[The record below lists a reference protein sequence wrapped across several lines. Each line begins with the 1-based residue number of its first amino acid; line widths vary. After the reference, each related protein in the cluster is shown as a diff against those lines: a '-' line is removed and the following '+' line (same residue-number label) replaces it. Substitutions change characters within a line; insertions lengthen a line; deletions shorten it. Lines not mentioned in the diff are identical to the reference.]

1 MEGDPEI
8 ESPSINFEH
17 DPADSE
23 VKALGAP
30 LLAGFARSGDFDFDR
45 TIRIDEWGFHLRSCH
60 SDPSEAQGRN
70 LLSAGSR
77 QNANGAVEE
86 QPVSAASRHSE
97 ESALVKYR
105 AQPRSG
111 ERMQPTAR
119 AVGNHQ
125 KQNQPPQ
132 GRKKLLPNVSLVILN
147 SILL

>member
-45 TIRIDEWGFHLRSCH
+45 TIRIDEWGFHLRSYH
-60 SDPSEAQGRN
+60 SDASEAQGRN

-97 ESALVKYR
+97 ESGTG
-105 AQPRSG
+105 QISG
-111 ERMQPTAR
+111 TAAKR
-119 AVGNHQ
+119 
-125 KQNQPPQ
+125 
-132 GRKKLLPNVSLVILN
+132 RKNAAHGASRG
-147 SILL
+147 